1 MKPTYYA
8 IGCAVRTVTRSGAHL
23 VRSSRQRDM
32 RSAHQRFA
40 RGSLKRR
47 TPSDAQ
53 LHARALAESDLSIH
67 SPYRQSIALNRLPV
81 STFVALS
88 RELQKVYPVP
98 QDLLDSIARALARLE
113 PFRKGRPQRHGRD
126 EQAAA

>member
-1 MKPTYYA
+1 MQFFLAT
-8 IGCAVRTVTRSGAHL
+8 H
-23 VRSSRQRDM
+23 
-32 RSAHQRFA
+32 
-40 RGSLKRR
+40 RR
-47 TPSDAQ
+47 
-53 LHARALAESDLSIH
+53 
-67 SPYRQSIALNRLPV
+67 PV

-98 QDLLDSIARALARLE
+98 QDLPDSIARALARLE